1 MHLCLRLSDTAVA
14 AQMLARM
21 KQDMGSTPKVSEAP
35 QDEPLLPQPAPGQ
48 PGQPGHA
55 RKPSLGADATPR
67 GGHARRKSLVSGV
80 IARPCRIGHLH
91 ACGGDGVIALR
102 AAEASILLLQR
113 FLQHD
118 HAYRSM
124 G

>member
-1 MHLCLRLSDTAVA
+1 MLGPSIGHGFLQHALLLPVAQHCQCVCISLCLWLSDIALA
-14 AQMLARM
+14 LQMLARM

-67 GGHARRKSLVSGV
+67 GGHARRKSLVSG
-80 IARPCRIGHLH
+80 IDTRLCNT
-91 ACGGDGVIALR
+91 
-102 AAEASILLLQR
+102 
-113 FLQHD
+113 HD
-118 HAYRSM
+118 IYLPVAQT